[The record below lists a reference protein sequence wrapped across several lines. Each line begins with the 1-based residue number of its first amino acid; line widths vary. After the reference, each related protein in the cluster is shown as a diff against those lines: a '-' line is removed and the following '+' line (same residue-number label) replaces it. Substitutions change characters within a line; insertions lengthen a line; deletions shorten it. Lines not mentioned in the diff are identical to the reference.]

1 MRAMGWRMLFAAGLV
16 LALVLGPAPAVRA
29 DERGWSYLVDK
40 LCRDGVP
47 RDRVLRVFRDDRIDA
62 FDGLYFSLNPRE
74 SHSLYRPLRT
84 GRTAYKAQSCLD
96 THREAFE
103 AAQRTYGVPASLV
116 ASIIQ
121 VESGCGANTGR
132 SRILPALARLSM
144 AAEPGNLERNV
155 DRLTFFDSGRSP
167 ADIASYAHWRANYLE
182 DLFYPEVKA
191 VFDLSEQMRV
201 DPLELRGS
209 GSGALGIP
217 QFLPRSYLWYGVDG
231 NQDGSISLY
240 DPNDAIPSCAKYLQH
255 YGWKAGLS
263 RREQRNVI
271 WGYNRSDAYID
282 TVLWLADEVESP
294 SPEPEREPVQVAK
307 KSRSRGRSS
316 RRTVVHAKSTSRKTA
331 SRSKATKA
339 STRTKSTASSKKK
352 KKTTTTHAH
361 R

>member
-1 MRAMGWRMLFAAGLV
+1 MLLAAGLV
-16 LALVLGPAPAVRA
+16 LALVSAVRA
-29 DERGWSYLVDK
+29 DERGWNYLVEK

-84 GRTAYKAQSCLD
+84 TRTAFRAQSCLD
-96 THREAFE
+96 AHRDAFE
-103 AAQRTYGVPASLV
+103 AAQKTYGVPASLV

-144 AAEPGNLERNV
+144 AAEPGNLDRNV
-155 DRLTFFDSGRSP
+155 DRLRFFDTGRSP
-167 ADIASYAHWRANYLE
+167 ADVASYAQWRANHLE
-182 DLFYPEVKA
+182 DMFYPEVKA

-231 NQDGSISLY
+231 NGDGSISLY
-240 DPNDAIPSCAKYLQH
+240 DPDDAIPSCAKYLQQ
-255 YGWKAGLS
+255 YGWKPGIS
-263 RREQRNVI
+263 RAEKRNVI
-271 WGYNRSDAYID
+271 WGYNHSDAYID
-282 TVLWLADEVESP
+282 TVLWLSDEVASP
-294 SPEPEREPVQVAK
+294 SPEPTPEPAQVAK
-307 KSRSRGRSS
+307 KTRSRGRSS
-316 RRTVVHAKSTSRKTA
+316 RGKVVHAKSTNRKTV
-331 SRSKATKA
+331 SRAKATK
-339 STRTKSTASSKKK
+339 TSSK
-352 KKTTTTHAH
+352 KKTTTQAH

>member
-1 MRAMGWRMLFAAGLV
+1 MPVMRSVGWRMLLAAGFV
-16 LALVLGPAPAVRA
+16 LALVSAVRA
-29 DERGWSYLVDK
+29 DERGWDYLVEK

-84 GRTAYKAQSCLD
+84 TRTAFRAQSCLD
-96 THREAFE
+96 AHRDAFE
-103 AAQRTYGVPASLV
+103 AAQKTYGVPASLV

-144 AAEPGNLERNV
+144 AAEPSNLSRNV
-155 DRLTFFDSGRSP
+155 NRLTFFDTGRSP
-167 ADIASYAHWRANYLE
+167 ADVAGYASWRAQHLE
-182 DLFYPEVKA
+182 DMFYPEVKA

-231 NQDGSISLY
+231 NGDGSVSLY
-240 DPNDAIPSCAKYLQH
+240 DPDDAIPSCAKYLQH
-255 YGWKAGLS
+255 YGWKPGIS
-263 RREQRNVI
+263 RADKRNVI
-271 WGYNRSDAYID
+271 WGYNHSDAYID

-294 SPEPEREPVQVAK
+294 SPEPQPEPAQVAK
-307 KSRSRGRSS
+307 KSRTHSQSSRGK
-316 RRTVVHAKSTSRKTA
+316 VVHTKSTTRKTA
-331 SRSKATKA
+331 SSPKATKT
-339 STRTKSTASSKKK
+339 SSNSKKK

>member
-1 MRAMGWRMLFAAGLV
+1 
-16 LALVLGPAPAVRA
+16 
-29 DERGWSYLVDK
+29 
-40 LCRDGVP
+40 VP

-84 GRTAYKAQSCLD
+84 SRTAYKAQSCLD
-96 THREAFE
+96 AHREAFE
-103 AAQRTYGVPASLV
+103 AAQKTYGVPASVV

-132 SRILPALARLSM
+132 SRVLPALARLSM
-144 AAEPGNLERNV
+144 AAEPTNLSRNV
-155 DRLTFFDSGRSP
+155 DRLTLFDTGRSP
-167 ADIASYAHWRANYLE
+167 ADVAGYASWRAQHLE
-182 DLFYPEVKA
+182 DMFYPEVKA
-191 VFDLSEQMRV
+191 VFDLSEQMHV

-231 NQDGSISLY
+231 DGDGSISLY
-240 DPNDAIPSCAKYLQH
+240 DADDAIPSCAKYLQH

-263 RREQRNVI
+263 RKQQRDVI
-271 WGYNRSDAYID
+271 WGYNHSDAYID

-294 SPEPEREPVQVAK
+294 SPEPTPEPVQVAK
-307 KSRSRGRSS
+307 KSRTRGRSS
-316 RRTVVHAKSTSRKTA
+316 RGKVVHARSTSRKTA
-331 SRSKATKA
+331 SRAKATK
-339 STRTKSTASSKKK
+339 SASSSTKK

>member
-1 MRAMGWRMLFAAGLV
+1 MLLAASLV
-16 LALVLGPAPAVRA
+16 LAIMFGLASSVRA
-29 DERGWSYLVDK
+29 DDRGWDYLVDK

-84 GRTAYKAQSCLD
+84 SRTAYKAQSCLD
-96 THREAFE
+96 AHREAFE

-132 SRILPALARLSM
+132 TRILPALARLSM
-144 AAEPGNLERNV
+144 AAEPGNLDRNL
-155 DRLTFFDSGRSP
+155 DRLTLIDTGRSP
-167 ADIASYAHWRANYLE
+167 ADVASYARWRASHLE
-182 DLFYPEVKA
+182 DMFYPEVKA
-191 VFDLSEQMRV
+191 VFDLSEQMRI

-231 NQDGSISLY
+231 NGDGSVSLY
-240 DPNDAIPSCAKYLQH
+240 DPDDAIPSCAKYLQH

-263 RREQRNVI
+263 RAEKRNVI
-271 WGYNRSDAYID
+271 WGYNHSDAYID

-294 SPEPEREPVQVAK
+294 SPEPTPEPVQVAK
-307 KSRSRGRSS
+307 KSRGRGRSS
-316 RRTVVHAKSTSRKTA
+316 RGKVVHAKST
-331 SRSKATKA
+331 
-339 STRTKSTASSKKK
+339 TRTKKTVTRAKVTKTTSSKKK
-352 KKTTTTHAH
+352 TTTTTHAH